1 MLIFIDNLIV
11 TFNAPLDI
19 FIIFSYLLILLIH
32 LYVIIIIYLFQHF
45 ILIKINQMYLMF
57 IIFYHLFNLLLTI

>member
-19 FIIFSYLLILLIH
+19 SIIFSYLLILLIH
-32 LYVIIIIYLFQHF
+32 QYAVTIIYLFQHF
-45 ILIKINQMYLMF
+45 ILIMIHQMYLMF
-57 IIFYHLFNLLLTI
+57 LIFYHSFNRL